1 METRLFT
8 IAVTGHGVKST
19 FQNIAAAN
27 EPEISCL
34 SEIDQYQRHVIGAWL
49 GRLRRACQQLIQ
61 HHMDSLLKAPSFPE
75 KTIDEVNDGLVIGC
89 EGIED
94 SITAHN
100 NIVVLDGSIRYCY
113 VWLADD

>member
-1 METRLFT
+1 
-8 IAVTGHGVKST
+8 
-19 FQNIAAAN
+19 
-27 EPEISCL
+27 
-34 SEIDQYQRHVIGAWL
+34 
-49 GRLRRACQQLIQ
+49 
-61 HHMDSLLKAPSFPE
+61 MDSLLKAPSFPE